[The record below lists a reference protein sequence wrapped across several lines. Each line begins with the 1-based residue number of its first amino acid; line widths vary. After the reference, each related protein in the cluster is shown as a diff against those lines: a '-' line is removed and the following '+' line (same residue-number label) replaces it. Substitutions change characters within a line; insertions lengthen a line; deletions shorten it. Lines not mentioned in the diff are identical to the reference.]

1 MEERKAAPVPG
12 WDEGLGWIE
21 GRAVGAVDAGVES
34 VRLDTWDLMAAVARA
49 VVERREL
56 AAEAERL
63 GVAYAEQVAECRRLR
78 ALLLEEDGHG
88 VD

>member
-21 GRAVGAVDAGVES
+21 GRAVGAVDAGAETVT
-34 VRLDTWDLMAAVARA
+34 LDAWDLMAAVARA
-49 VVERREL
+49 VVERRRL
-56 AAEAERL
+56 AEEAERM
-63 GVAYAEQVAECRRLR
+63 GVAFAEQVAECRRLR
-78 ALLLEEDGHG
+78 ALLAEEGGHG